1 MIQRGFTMKGN
12 FRKHIFTSAAAFL
25 AASSCFSLSAISA
38 QAKTTIRL
46 VRIEATYDDYDDK
59 YGDKE
64 DIPEATTGDPIDTD
78 RLVVI
83 ATFKINEDGDIYE
96 DERILSPNQ
105 YELSTNTVIKGL
117 RTIEVTYTYKGTEKS
132 DTFKLRGVGEV
143 MYPDFEVDKKGRWY
157 MIGQNGAMLKDGL
170 YTIDGENYLFDED
183 GYLVSGWQ
191 FYKDRWYYFDE
202 DDYEGIKGWK
212 EIDSAVYFFD
222 NESAMVTNYWDY
234 HNDRWYYFGNS
245 GVRSSGWIFTGGKWY
260 YMNEDYTM
268 HTGWLQDKGK
278 WYYMD
283 DSGQMVSGWKE
294 IKGTWYYFNENGIMA
309 ANTFIGDYYV
319 DGNGAWI
326 PNWQSR

>member
-1 MIQRGFTMKGN
+1 MKGN

-191 FYKDRWYYFDE
+191 LYKNRWYYFDE
-202 DDYEGIKGWK
+202 DDFEAEKGWK
-212 EIDSAVYFFD
+212 EIDSTVYYFD
-222 NESAMVTNYWDY
+222 NDCAMVTNYWAFHD
-234 HNDRWYYFGNS
+234 NKWYYFGGS

-283 DSGQMVSGWKE
+283 KSGEMLSGWQQ
-294 IKGTWYYFNENGIMA
+294 IKDVWYYFNENGVMA
-309 ANTFIGDYYV
+309 ANTFIDDYYV
-319 DGNGAWI
+319 DSNGAWI